1 MIKSIQYLQ
10 EIGIKKFQKTFEE
23 FYSDPTR
30 FAEFVLNL
38 QVNLNEWGRMMIKE
52 GLEEIDLQIKNSR
65 KRHYDGW
72 LVDNTNSKELITSLG
87 ALKFMKTSYYNKT
100 TGEYKYLLDSAVGFE
115 PGKKITEDAMANMYK
130 EAAQTSYRRSG
141 EMMSKDTVVS
151 KATIKN
157 KLHSLKFPPEVK
169 PEKKKRVEYLYIDAD
184 EDHVS
189 LQYRNK
195 KGDLINNNGRKN
207 NCLITKMIYVYEGI
221 TNKVDAADNRRHL
234 INAHYFSGIY
244 EGSDNKILWRNVKEY
259 IESVYDVDN
268 IKKIYINGDGG
279 AWIKAGVSILE
290 NSTYVLDEFHLRKY
304 VNKAIAHTLDCRDDA
319 KKELYSAIKSGTK
332 RQFVDVCDKL
342 RSCADTEGSVKR
354 VCEAEEY
361 IINNWRAAKIRLRDR
376 NNIKGCSAEGHVSH
390 VLSSRMSSRPMGW
403 SITGADKM
411 AHLRA
416 YYMNGGDMLVLVRM
430 QAKER
435 FVNNIDEIKEDVLSC
450 AKTKMTSNN
459 GLLGKYYDT
468 FQCSVSREIRKY
480 VSIRNHIY
488 GI

>member
-189 LQYRNK
+189 LQFNSQ
-195 KGDLINNNGRKN
+195 KGDLIKGTNGRKEN
-207 NCLITKMIYVYEGI
+207 GMITKLVYVYEGI
-221 TNKVDAADNRRHL
+221 EKEGPQSKRHRL
-234 INAHYFSGIY
+234 INPHYFC
-244 EGSDNKILWRNVKEY
+244 GSTMDKKNSDFWSEIMEY
-259 IESVYDVDN
+259 IETNYEVDS
-268 IKKIYINGDGG
+268 IKKIYLNADGG
-279 AWIKAGVSILE
+279 NWIKEGKTKIPGI
-290 NSTYVLDEFHLRKY
+290 TYVVDEFHLNQWLLKMTGHMKDSAWDARVELRK
-304 VNKAIAHTLDCRDDA
+304 AMR
-319 KKELYSAIKSGTK
+319 SGTK
-332 RQFVDVCDKL
+332 KDFINICTRLKDLTTNEKEMNAVISGEKFILSNFTACKI
-342 RSCADTEGSVKR
+342 RIIKTEGLV
-354 VCEAEEY
+354 
-361 IINNWRAAKIRLRDR
+361 
-376 NNIKGCSAEGHVSH
+376 GCSAEGHVSH
-390 VLSSRMSSRPMGW
+390 TLSCRMSSLPMGW
-403 SITGADKM
+403 SRLGATNM
-411 AHLRA
+411 AKLRA
-416 YYMNGGDMLVLVRM
+416 YYLNDRNFLELARYQKKEIPVAVGAEYYTGSAEAARDRVHTDDMHRYFDRM
-430 QAKER
+430 IVEVPGFVKRQAWMKCHEWL
-435 FVNNIDEIKEDVLSC
+435 F
-450 AKTKMTSNN
+450 
-459 GLLGKYYDT
+459 
-468 FQCSVSREIRKY
+468 
-480 VSIRNHIY
+480 
-488 GI
+488 